1 MQIKTS
7 ITVNCDNLIIIMKEP
22 ILEKAKKVKAAS
34 RELAILET
42 AKKNLALKCIA
53 EEIEKSRES
62 IKKEN
67 KKDIENAAK
76 KGLSGAFIDRLT
88 LNNKR
93 IDGMISVLN
102 DVINLKDPV
111 GEIINMNTLPNG
123 LRVGQL
129 RVPIGVVGII
139 FESRP
144 NVCVE
149 VTALTIK
156 SGNGVI
162 LRGGSDAINSNI
174 SLINIVK
181 KGLKAAGLS
190 ENYVEIIDNTD
201 RESVTRLLKMKEYID
216 IIIPRG
222 GLELI
227 KFVVENSVIP
237 VIRHDLGICHTYVD
251 EFADTAMAVSICYNA
266 KVQRPGICNA
276 METMLVHSAIAEKFL
291 PVMKREF
298 DLQNVELRGCRK
310 TKRILPGI
318 KDASEQDWR
327 TEYLD
332 LILSVKIVDCIDE
345 AIAHINEYG
354 SHHSDAI
361 VTDSYSNGI
370 KFINEVDSAA
380 CFINASTRFNDGNE
394 FGLGAEMGISN
405 QKLHVRGPMGLK
417 ELTAPKYIIFGS
429 GQIRK

>member
-1 MQIKTS
+1 
-7 ITVNCDNLIIIMKEP
+7 MKETV
-22 ILEKAKKVKAAS
+22 LEKAKKVRKSS
-34 RELAILET
+34 RELAILDT
-42 AKKNLALKCIA
+42 ATKNMALKCIA
-53 EEIEKSRES
+53 DEIDKSREL

-67 KKDIENAAK
+67 KKDINKASE
-76 KGLSGAFIDRLT
+76 KGMASAFIDRLT
-88 LNNKR
+88 LNDKR
-93 IDGMISVLN
+93 IDGMIGILN

-111 GEIINMNTLPNG
+111 GEIINMNRLPNG
-123 LRVGQL
+123 LKVGQL

-144 NVCVE
+144 NVCIE
-149 VTALTIK
+149 VAALTIK

-174 SLINIVK
+174 LLINIIK
-181 KGLKAAGLS
+181 KGLKNAGLT
-190 ENYVEIIDNTD
+190 EDFVEIIDNTD
-201 RESVTRLLKMKEYID
+201 RESVTEMLKMKEYID

-227 KFVVENSVIP
+227 RFVEENSVIP

-251 EFADTAMAVSICYNA
+251 EFANIAMAVSICYNA
-266 KVQRPGICNA
+266 KVQRPGVCNA
-276 METMLVHSAIAEKFL
+276 METMLVHSAIAGEFL
-291 PVMKREF
+291 PGMKKKF
-298 DLQNVELRGCRK
+298 DLKNVELRGC
-310 TKRILPGI
+310 KRTIKILPGI
-318 KDASEQDWR
+318 KEATEEDWK

-332 LILSVKIVDCIDE
+332 LILSVKIVDNIDE
-345 AIAHINEYG
+345 AIIHINEYG

-361 VTDSYSNGI
+361 VTESYSNGL

-417 ELTAPKYIIFGS
+417 ELTAPKYIIFGN
-429 GQIRK
+429 GQVRN